1 MSSTEITQQY
11 DPQGD
16 EREYGPEVSLAERFE
31 REQALL
37 LAG

>member
-1 MSSTEITQQY
+1 MSIIEITQQY
-11 DPQGD
+11 DPQGE

-31 REQALL
+31 RERALL